1 MIKGEYILINLICKG
16 SIENVENEKVGVV
29 SVVFISYDADVS
41 KQKLQE
47 FIKNDTE
54 SIYMLYCVPLDTD
67 LATLEHYPYI
77 EKKKKDL
84 M

>member
-1 MIKGEYILINLICKG
+1 MINLICKG

-67 LATLEHYPYI
+67 LATLEHYPSI
-77 EKKKKDL
+77 EITKDDL

>member
-1 MIKGEYILINLICKG
+1 LLNLICKG
-16 SIENVENEKVGVV
+16 SIENMENEKVGVV
-29 SVVFISYDADVS
+29 SVVYVSYDANLS

-47 FIKNDTE
+47 YIEKDTE

-67 LATLEHYPYI
+67 LTTLEHYPSMAVM
-77 EKKKKDL
+77 KDDL

>member
-1 MIKGEYILINLICKG
+1 LLNLICKG
-16 SIENVENEKVGVV
+16 SIENMKNEKVGVV
-29 SVVFISYDADVS
+29 SVVYVSYDANLS

-47 FIKNDTE
+47 YIEKDTE

-67 LATLEHYPYI
+67 LTTLEHYPSI
-77 EKKKKDL
+77 AITKDDL

>member
-1 MIKGEYILINLICKG
+1 MLNLICKG
-16 SIENVENEKVGVV
+16 NIENMKNEKVGVV
-29 SVVFISYDADVS
+29 SVVYVSYDANLS

-47 FIKNDTE
+47 YIQKDTE

-67 LATLEHYPYI
+67 LTTLEHYPSI
-77 EKKKKDL
+77 AITKDDL

>member
-1 MIKGEYILINLICKG
+1 MLNLICKG
-16 SIENVENEKVGVV
+16 SIENMKNEKVGVV
-29 SVVFISYDADVS
+29 SVVYVSYDANLS

-47 FIKNDTE
+47 YIEKDTE

-67 LATLEHYPYI
+67 LATLEHYPSI
-77 EKKKKDL
+77 AITKDDL

>member
-1 MIKGEYILINLICKG
+1 MLNLICKG
-16 SIENVENEKVGVV
+16 SIENMKNEKVGVV
-29 SVVFISYDADVS
+29 SVVYVSYDANLS

-47 FIKNDTE
+47 YIEKDTE

-67 LATLEHYPYI
+67 LTTLEHYPSI
-77 EKKKKDL
+77 AVTKKDL

>member
-1 MIKGEYILINLICKG
+1 MLNLICKG
-16 SIENVENEKVGVV
+16 NIENMKNEKVGVV
-29 SVVFISYDADVS
+29 SVVYVSYDANLS

-47 FIKNDTE
+47 YIEKDTE

-67 LATLEHYPYI
+67 LTTLEHYPSI
-77 EKKKKDL
+77 AITKDDL

>member
-1 MIKGEYILINLICKG
+1 MLNLICKG
-16 SIENVENEKVGVV
+16 SIENMKNEKVGVV
-29 SVVFISYDADVS
+29 SVVYVSYDANLS

-47 FIKNDTE
+47 YIEKDTE

-67 LATLEHYPYI
+67 LTTLEHYPSI
-77 EKKKKDL
+77 AITKDDL

>member
-1 MIKGEYILINLICKG
+1 MLNLICKG
-16 SIENVENEKVGVV
+16 SIKNKKNEKVGVV
-29 SVVFISYDADVS
+29 SVVYVSYDANLS

-47 FIKNDTE
+47 YIEKDTE

-67 LATLEHYPYI
+67 LTTLEHYPSI
-77 EKKKKDL
+77 AITKDDL

>member
-67 LATLEHYPYI
+67 LATLENYPSI
-77 EKKKKDL
+77 AVTKKDL

>member
-1 MIKGEYILINLICKG
+1 MLNLICKG
-16 SIENVENEKVGVV
+16 SIENMENEKVGVV
-29 SVVFISYDADVS
+29 SVVYVSYDANLS

-47 FIKNDTE
+47 YIEKDTE

-67 LATLEHYPYI
+67 LTTLEHYPSI
-77 EKKKKDL
+77 AITKDDL

>member
-1 MIKGEYILINLICKG
+1 MINLICKG
-16 SIENVENEKVGVV
+16 SIESMENEKVGVV
-29 SVVFISYDADVS
+29 SVVFISYDVDIS

-47 FIKNDTE
+47 YIKNDTE

-67 LATLEHYPYI
+67 LATLEHYPSI
-77 EKKKKDL
+77 AVIKKDL